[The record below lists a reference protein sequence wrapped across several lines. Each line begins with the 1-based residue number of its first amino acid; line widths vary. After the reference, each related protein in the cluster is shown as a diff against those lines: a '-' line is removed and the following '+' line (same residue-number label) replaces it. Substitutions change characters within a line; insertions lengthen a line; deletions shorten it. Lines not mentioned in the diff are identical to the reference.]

1 MAARP
6 ARRRSNNRI
15 EPLLDAAAE
24 RFARHGYRE
33 TTVRDVA
40 AAAGMLPGSVYYH
53 FPSKEQLLLAVY
65 REGVDRIRA
74 RVDAALERAGD
85 DPWDRLEAALAAHLE
100 TVLDQSDYARVL
112 VRVLPDQLPDIA
124 SELTELRGAYEARF
138 TALVRA
144 LRLPRSVD
152 RTLLRM
158 LLLGAANWAEIWYRP
173 GGASPAAI
181 ARRFVDMLRKPM
193 EPLDVHER

>member
-1 MAARP
+1 
-6 ARRRSNNRI
+6 
-15 EPLLDAAAE
+15 
-24 RFARHGYRE
+24 
-33 TTVRDVA
+33 
-40 AAAGMLPGSVYYH
+40 MLPGSVYYH

-65 REGVDRIRA
+65 REGVDRICA

-85 DPWDRLEAALAAHLE
+85 DPWDRLEVALAAHLE

-112 VRVLPDQLPDIA
+112 IRVLPDQLPDIA
-124 SELTELRGAYEARF
+124 PELTELRGAYETRF

-173 GGASPAAI
+173 GGASPPVI
-181 ARRFVDMLRKPM
+181 ARRFVDMLRKPL
-193 EPLDVHER
+193 EPLDVHEH